1 MTFPSLIFLF
11 LFLPCA
17 LGLYIVVKQK
27 VRKVL
32 LLLFS
37 LFFYAW
43 GGIGNACLLLL
54 FVCMVYALGR
64 YIGSVE
70 KKRRARRLTESILL
84 LVVLLFY
91 YKYYGF
97 FLDTVF
103 AVLSV
108 PISYEVLPMPPGISF
123 ITFTAMA
130 YLIDI
135 RREVIRPVSFLQVA
149 VYLTFFPKLIMGP
162 IERYDVWAGQLKNT
176 WQPAMLEEGAIRFL
190 MGLSQKLLLADALAP
205 LWSYTSTHSVSMA
218 SAWLGLLAYTFQIYF
233 DFQGYMNMAIG
244 LGRMF
249 GIRLQENFDHPY
261 TSTSITDFW
270 RRWHRTLGSWF
281 RDYVYIPLGGNRKG
295 LWRTLRNLMLVWG
308 LTGFWHGAS
317 WTFLLWGLYY
327 GILLILEKFV
337 LHPYLKRLPSAA
349 RMMLT
354 FAMVML
360 GWVLFASDGLS
371 QAVVYYRQLFTTT
384 HGVVDRQTLSLLVNY
399 GFWLCA
405 AAVFSTRAPLVVSS
419 NLMYALRDQQ
429 WFLKPVLTIVVFVIL
444 LSCLMSAGYQSFL
457 YVQF

>member
-1 MTFPSLIFLF
+1 MTFPSMIFLF
-11 LFLPCA
+11 LFLPCT
-17 LGLYIVVKQK
+17 LGLYIVVKPK
-27 VRKVL
+27 ARRVL

-37 LFFYAW
+37 LLFYAW
-43 GGIGNACLLLL
+43 GGIGDACLLLL
-54 FVCMVYALGR
+54 YVCLVYALGR
-64 YIGSVE
+64 YIGAVE
-70 KKRRARRLTESILL
+70 KEHRTRRLTESMLL
-84 LVVLLFY
+84 LGLLLFY

-97 FLDTVF
+97 FLDNLF

-108 PISYEVLPMPPGISF
+108 PVSYEVLPMPLGISF

-135 RREVIRPVSFLQVA
+135 RREVIKPASFLQLA

-162 IERYDVWAGQLKNT
+162 IERYDGWERQLKST

-205 LWSYTSTHSVSMA
+205 LWSYTSTHSVSTA

-270 RRWHRTLGSWF
+270 RRWHMTLGGWF

-295 LWRTLRNLMLVWG
+295 LLRTLRNLLLVWG

-327 GILLILEKFV
+327 GVLLILEKFV
-337 LHPYLKRLPSAA
+337 LHTYLKRLPSAV
-349 RMMLT
+349 RMLLT
-354 FAMVML
+354 FVMVML
-360 GWVLFASDGLS
+360 GWVLFASNGLP
-371 QAVVYYRQLFTTT
+371 QAATYYKQLFTAAN
-384 HGVVDRQTLSLLVNY
+384 GFADMQTVSLLVNY

-405 AAVFSTRAPLVVSS
+405 AAVFSTSVPLVLSS
-419 NLMYALRDQQ
+419 NVMYALRAQQ
-429 WFLKPVLTIVVFVIL
+429 WYVKPVLTFVVLIIL